1 MLGETRGQRET
12 QTGMEGRVET
22 VSGIAV
28 MAAALETAAELTA
41 LVREATRELPFD
53 VDPASFLAAL
63 ESLAR
68 ADGSAEE

>member
-1 MLGETRGQRET
+1 
-12 QTGMEGRVET
+12 
-22 VSGIAV
+22 
-28 MAAALETAAELTA
+28 MANLTAAELTA

-53 VDPASFLAAL
+53 VDPASFLVAL

>member
-1 MLGETRGQRET
+1 MSDGLVATV
-12 QTGMEGRVET
+12 TGVE
-22 VSGIAV
+22 VG
-28 MAAALETAAELTA
+28 AAALETAAELTA

>member
-1 MLGETRGQRET
+1 MSDGLVATVAG
-12 QTGMEGRVET
+12 VE
-22 VSGIAV
+22 VG
-28 MAAALETAAELTA
+28 AAALETAAELTA